1 MKRNNGE
8 EKQVMETRE
17 QELDFVPLTNDLLF
31 HMVFSKNPAALR
43 SLLSCLLNIPE
54 ADILNVE
61 ILNPMQYNE
70 QFDMNLSVLDLKLY
84 LNGEK
89 YILVEMQV
97 RRFAFW
103 TERTLVYSCRQIAD
117 QDKGAEFDYGKV
129 QPVIQISIM
138 DHTLFPEHRRFFA
151 TYQIRDEEGYLY
163 SDKLQFVVMDLTAIS
178 EASEQERKQG
188 LVEWAEAFKANNW
201 EAVEQNKNQGV
212 KEAMET
218 MKLIMANPSERQ
230 MLEYRR
236 KAEVD
241 RRSWIASAR
250 KEGIQ
255 EGEKRGEKI
264 GENRTVKLMQIL
276 QEQGR
281 NEDLYKAIN
290 DSNYRDHLFQ
300 ELKID

>member
-1 MKRNNGE
+1 MKRNKGD
-8 EKQVMETRE
+8 EKQIKETRK

-43 SLLSCLLNIPE
+43 SLLSSLLNIPE
-54 ADILNVE
+54 TDILKVE

-70 QFDMNLSVLDLKLY
+70 QFDMNLTVLDLKLY

-97 RRFAFW
+97 RRFVFW

-129 QPVIQISIM
+129 QPVVQISIM
-138 DHTLFPEHRRFFA
+138 DHTLFPDHKRFFT
-151 TYQIRDEEGYLY
+151 TYQLRDEEGFLY
-163 SDKLQFVVMDLTAIS
+163 SDKLKFVVMDLTAIS
-178 EASEQERKQG
+178 EASEQERRWG

-201 EAVEQNKNQGV
+201 EEVEQNENQGV

-241 RRSWIASAR
+241 RRSWMASAR
-250 KEGIQ
+250 NEGIR
-255 EGEKRGEKI
+255 E

-281 NEDLYKAIN
+281 SEDLYKAIN
-290 DSNYRDHLFQ
+290 DSNYRNFLFQ
-300 ELKID
+300 EFNID